1 MTRIVD
7 CFKQTG
13 EARVPKQG
21 QGKRDD
27 PRWVFSGPRGP
38 ANLHRLEEAVGK
50 SKVDDLISD
59 VRLNYLDAGLGLV
72 RYLSA
77 SEIAPGFP

>member
-1 MTRIVD
+1 MSSLPASGAVVTERVAELVLQHWKNSD

-13 EARVPKQG
+13 EARVPKKG

-27 PRWVFSGPRGP
+27 PRWIFSGPRGP
-38 ANLHRLEEAVGK
+38 ANLHCLEEAVGS

-59 VRLNYLDAGLGLV
+59 VL
-72 RYLSA
+72 
-77 SEIAPGFP
+77 P